1 MIRFKMNDMLFI
13 SPHILD
19 KLKKKHYKTRPAP
32 SVGFNPNGQAEALY
46 NKNRTKVY
54 VPFTSHTNFYAQLQG
69 LERLFA
75 KTLFTS
81 GVRI

>member
-13 SPHILD
+13 SPHIFD
-19 KLKKKHYKTRPAP
+19 KLKKKHRTTRLAAN
-32 SVGFNPNGQAEALY
+32 VGFSPNGEVEALY

-54 VPFTSHTNFYAQLQG
+54 VPLSSYTNFYSQLQG

>member
-13 SPHILD
+13 SPHIFN
-19 KLKKKHYKTRPAP
+19 KLKRKHHITRLAAN
-32 SVGFNPNGQAEALY
+32 VGFSPNGQVEALY

-54 VPFTSHTNFYAQLQG
+54 VPLSSYTNFYAQLQG

-81 GVRI
+81 GVSI